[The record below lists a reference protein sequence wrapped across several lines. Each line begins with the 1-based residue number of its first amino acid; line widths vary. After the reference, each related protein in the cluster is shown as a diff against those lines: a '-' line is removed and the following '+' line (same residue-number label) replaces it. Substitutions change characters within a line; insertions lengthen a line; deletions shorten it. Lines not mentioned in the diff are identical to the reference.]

1 MRREREFAEVRELV
15 TQPQETYSEWLLRIS
30 AEWPHKR
37 GTQRYGQYLYNNMPD
52 RFLGVV
58 PRGIDP
64 FHDDDNIVNFLNWI
78 ERHW

>member
-1 MRREREFAEVRELV
+1 MM
-15 TQPQETYSEWLLRIS
+15 PETYSEWLVRIS
-30 AEWPHKR
+30 YSWPLAQSQ
-37 GTQRYGQYLYNNMPD
+37 GIRYGQYLYNSMPD

-64 FHDDDNIVNFLNWI
+64 FYDDENIVNFLNWI